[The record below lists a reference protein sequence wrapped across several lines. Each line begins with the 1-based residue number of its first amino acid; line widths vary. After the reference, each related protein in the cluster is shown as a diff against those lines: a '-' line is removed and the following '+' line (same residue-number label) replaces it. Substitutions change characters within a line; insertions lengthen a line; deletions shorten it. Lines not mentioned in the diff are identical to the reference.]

1 MSAPSTE
8 ILLQALQHRYPATHA
23 GPANV
28 STQEL
33 QSALRDLAVDPNITT
48 KRLLV
53 LLNERHPQWLIA
65 APEQAI
71 ISSVDECFPL
81 IFNRITLAPEVASR
95 VSSTIPE
102 LACQLLVFPG
112 LPLSSADSILTILD
126 RLGEAFIGWSSKLG
140 RSGELLLQQLEKT
153 TSAITTG
160 TPDIPAI
167 AAELTAFLAKDAKR
181 ISKLEAR
188 LCATETGQLRSQQS
202 KNLAANMINE
212 AMSGNQFTASIISFL
227 QGHWY
232 DSAQLLVLQHGVDS
246 EEWRRAV
253 KITKTIIWTYQP
265 LVANEAEMPQERQ
278 HLYRIVEN
286 LSTEIRQGL
295 VALKHNSEA
304 LDAALEDIEYDHV
317 NIVSGQPLTCVDY
330 RPLACDLAPSARS
343 KISRRLINKVDALQ
357 SGQWLAFKDG
367 EQAVRI
373 KLVLKLDDV
382 KQLLFSNRNG
392 VKVMEKSVEEF
403 AYFLSSGSAKVLHH
417 DDIFSST
424 FNTYYLNLVNEQ
436 RRQQQLVNERKTRF
450 NDKVAASEQVQRD
463 EENEA
468 KSRLRAKQKIDEE
481 TRHATHNKQQDKA
494 RQETSKLNKADKT
507 SRFTLAVAGLSVGAW
522 LRLPSTE
529 KAFEECKLAVRIASA
544 DKMIFVNKTG
554 HKIGEYNSADL
565 IELLVAG
572 QADIQDHS
580 VEFEDS
586 LAQVVSRLRHDR
598 NKSYD
603 DLTNK

>member
-1 MSAPSTE
+1 MPVPSTE

-33 QSALRDLAVDPNITT
+33 QSALRDLALDPDIST

-53 LLNERHPQWLIA
+53 LLNERHPQWMIA

-71 ISSVDECFPL
+71 IASVDDCFRL
-81 IFNRITLAPEVASR
+81 IFNLITLAPEVVSR
-95 VSSTIPE
+95 VSTTVPE
-102 LACQLLVFPG
+102 LACHLLAFPG

-126 RLGEAFIGWSSKLG
+126 GLGKALIGWSSELG
-140 RSGELLLQQLEKT
+140 RSGDLLLQQLEKT

-160 TPDIPAI
+160 TKDIPAI
-167 AAELTAFLAKDAKR
+167 AAELTAFLAKDAKK

-188 LCATETGQLRSQQS
+188 LCATETGQLRSRQS
-202 KNLAANMINE
+202 KNLAANMLNE

-232 DSAQLLVLQHGVDS
+232 DSVQLLVLQHGVDS

-253 KITKTIIWTYQP
+253 KVSETIIWTYQP
-265 LVANEAEMPQERQ
+265 LVANEAELPQEKQ
-278 HLYRIVEN
+278 HLYRIVES

-304 LDAALEDIEYDHV
+304 VDAALEDIENDHV
-317 NIVSGQPLTCVDY
+317 NIVSEQPLTCVDY
-330 RPLACDLAPSARS
+330 TPLACDLAPSASSR
-343 KISRRLINKVDALQ
+343 ISRLLLKKVHALQ

-367 EQAVRI
+367 EQAIRI

-424 FNTYYLNLVNEQ
+424 FSTYYLNLIKEQ

-450 NDKVAASEQVQRD
+450 NDEVAASEQVQRD
-463 EENEA
+463 QENEV
-468 KSRLRAKQKIDEE
+468 KSQRRAMQEIDKE
-481 TRHATHNKQQDKA
+481 TRHATRKQRQDEA
-494 RQETSKLNKADKT
+494 RQEINKLGKT
-507 SRFTLAVAGLSVGAW
+507 EKISRFTQAVAGLSVGAW

-529 KAFEECKLAVRIASA
+529 KTFEECKLAVRITSA

-565 IELLVAG
+565 IELLMAD
-572 QADIQDHS
+572 QAEIQDHG
-580 VEFEDS
+580 VEFADT

>member
-8 ILLQALQHRYPATHA
+8 ILLQALQHRYPANHA

-28 STQEL
+28 SMQEL
-33 QSALRDLAVDPNITT
+33 QSALRDLAVDPDITT
-48 KRLLV
+48 KRLLI
-53 LLNERHPQWLIA
+53 LLNERHPQWVIA

-71 ISSVDECFPL
+71 IASVDDCFRL
-81 IFNRITLAPEVASR
+81 IFNLIILAPEVASR
-95 VSSTIPE
+95 ISSTVPE

-112 LPLSSADSILTILD
+112 LPLSRGDSILTILD
-126 RLGEAFIGWSSKLG
+126 RLGEALIGWSSELG
-140 RSGELLLQQLEKT
+140 RSGDLLLQQLEKT

-167 AAELTAFLAKDAKR
+167 AAELNAFLDKDAKR

-188 LCATETGQLRSQQS
+188 LCATETGQLRSRQS

-212 AMSGNQFTASIISFL
+212 AMSGNLFTASIISFL

-253 KITKTIIWTYQP
+253 KTTETIIWTYQP

-278 HLYRIVEN
+278 HLYRIVES

-304 LDAALEDIEYDHV
+304 VDAVLEDIENDHV
-317 NIVSGQPLTCVDY
+317 NIVSEQPLTCVDY
-330 RPLACDLAPSARS
+330 TPIACDIAPLASSR
-343 KISRRLINKVDALQ
+343 ISRLLLKKVHALQ

-367 EQAVRI
+367 EQARRI

-392 VKVMEKSVEEF
+392 VKVMEKSFEEF
-403 AYFLSSGSAKVLHH
+403 AYFLSSGSAKILHH
-417 DDIFSST
+417 DEIFSST
-424 FNTYYLNLVNEQ
+424 FSTYYLSLVKGQ

-450 NDKVAASEQVQRD
+450 HDEVAASEQAQRD
-463 EENEA
+463 QENEA
-468 KSRLRAKQKIDEE
+468 KSQRRAKQKIDEE
-481 TRHATHNKQQDKA
+481 ARHATHNQQKDEA
-494 RQETSKLNKADKT
+494 RQKINKLSKAEKI
-507 SRFTLAVAGLSVGAW
+507 SSFTQAVAGLSVGAW
-522 LRLPSTE
+522 LRLPGTE
-529 KAFEECKLAVRIASA
+529 KTFEECKLAVRITSA

-554 HKIGEYNSADL
+554 HKIGEYNSANL

-572 QADIQDHS
+572 QAEIQDYG
-580 VEFEDS
+580 VEFEDT